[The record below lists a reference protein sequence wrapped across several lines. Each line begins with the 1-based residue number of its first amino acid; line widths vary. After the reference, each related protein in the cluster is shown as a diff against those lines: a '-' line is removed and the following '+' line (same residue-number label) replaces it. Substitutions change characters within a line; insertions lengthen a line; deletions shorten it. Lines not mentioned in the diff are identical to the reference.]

1 MQAVAFLFFL
11 FFFLP
16 SMHLKEDKEN
26 TFVFSTWLFKQ
37 EIIIICFPFFFLL
50 FWNENCSFW
59 HHWQFC
65 IMPHIL
71 SCGRSCCRLAALLLL
86 KCHHSKLTVWVRE
99 FTAHV
104 VVIHIDTL
112 CKIWNYAV
120 SIGKQAR
127 TPLYLNALHLKTK
140 QHKTKMQHKLKH
152 LRRLSQ
158 VYTLK
163 TSAQRL
169 KCMHVPHWTICSNT
183 LWTNRVILVWF
194 INKRCV
200 CVSISKTKVVL
211 CRTFYKLKKPRW
223 LLGPCFWMRRWL

>member
-1 MQAVAFLFFL
+1 MPHPPQKKGVNILDARNMCYYANGCEYLIIIITYWQFIQCDSIIFIWKNQTDASSCLPVFFL
-11 FFFLP
+11 F
-16 SMHLKEDKEN
+16 
-26 TFVFSTWLFKQ
+26 TFNAFKRRQ
-37 EIIIICFPFFFLL
+37 RQYICFLHMAFQARNYTQLICFLFFFLL
-50 FWNENCSFW
+50 FWNENCYFW

-71 SCGRSCCRLAALLLL
+71 SCGGSCCRLAALLLL

-120 SIGKQAR
+120 SIGKQAS

-169 KCMHVPHWTICSNT
+169 KCMNATTC
-183 LWTNRVILVWF
+183 
-194 INKRCV
+194 
-200 CVSISKTKVVL
+200 
-211 CRTFYKLKKPRW
+211 
-223 LLGPCFWMRRWL
+223 